1 MDSSAKVKGQQP
13 CLEGQYLIQEGKNKP
28 VWWAELHT
36 LYSAVMEDLN
46 RTRVPL
52 SGFLDSVA
60 WPHNQANG
68 SGKLAY
74 ETGAHVGHSPVEIT
88 MGIRGGA
95 LEQHRPMPI

>member
-13 CLEGQYLIQEGKNKP
+13 CLEGQHLNQEGKNKP

-52 SGFLDSVA
+52 SGFLDSGVVA
-60 WPHNQANG
+60 SSLATQ
-68 SGKLAY
+68 SGKWQWKAGLRNGCPG
-74 ETGAHVGHSPVEIT
+74 GAQPCGNHYGNQ
-88 MGIRGGA
+88 RGA
-95 LEQHRPMPI
+95 LE